1 MKRVLLLLA
10 GMLLSGLAS
19 AESFV
24 GLNYAVPEQD
34 DRFFGSGDRFDTGDV
49 FIRLGA
55 EMNDIFVSELR
66 AGATVSPNEENNL
79 SFEHDYMYGGYLRAQ
94 YKLGPLVPYV
104 IAGVTAGK
112 ESLEANSGV
121 RFTEKFD
128 DISYG
133 AGLDLRVG
141 DHLGLNAEFTRY
153 YDIGNVMLRGPS
165 AGIFFRF

>member
-34 DRFFGSGDRFDTGDV
+34 DRFFGNQRFDTGDV
-49 FIRLGA
+49 FLRLGA

-66 AGATVSPNEENNL
+66 VGATVEPNEENGL
-79 SFEHDYMYGGYLRAQ
+79 RFEHDYLYGGYVRAQ
-94 YKLGPLVPYV
+94 YKMGAFVPYV
-104 IAGVTAGK
+104 LAGLTWGQERIEAASGAVATA
-112 ESLEANSGV
+112 E
-121 RFTEKFD
+121 FD

-133 AGLDLRVG
+133 AGLDLRLG
-141 DHLGLNAEFTRY
+141 DHFGLNAEFTRY